1 MYRFILFLKLKG
13 ILCEIFRFGGS
24 QIPLVLA
31 GRENYFLF
39 PVIASLDS
47 RSSVVNSSVNKKAKT
62 RGR

>member
-31 GRENYFLF
+31 GREKLL
-39 PVIASLDS
+39 SLSSDS
-47 RSSVVNSSVNKKAKT
+47 FTAFKVML
-62 RGR
+62 